1 MNLYC
6 VFVLFWPGMRAQA
19 RKYGQLKRSCLGV
32 LKESSGSGSVAN
44 GS

>member
-1 MNLYC
+1 MNLHC
-6 VFVLFWPGMRAQA
+6 VFVLFWPGMSAQT

-32 LKESSGSGSVAN
+32 LKESSRNGSVAK